1 MKKGV
6 WLSILAV
13 LLSGVIVYSMW
24 YIYRRGELQNN
35 SKDSFIPYN
44 SALVVQINAG
54 VSLPEKVGLA
64 FQSNI
69 PDFQKIL
76 LYQVASLLEKKGF
89 IAPTSRVL
97 ALRKEG
103 KGKIVY
109 LFVGDNSDVLSGK
122 EVFDCLRENM
132 SWRAI
137 IPRKY
142 DQYKIYTLKSGEE
155 EIFCTAEEG
164 KILLSDS
171 ELFLSLIH
179 ISEPTRH

>member
-13 LLSGVIVYSMW
+13 LLSGVIVYSIW

-69 PDFQKIL
+69 SDFQKIL

-89 IAPTSRVL
+89 IAPTSRVH
-97 ALRKEG
+97 ALRLIDVPLAHACGPYRPALVDEVSRL
-103 KGKIVY
+103 IVPP
-109 LFVGDNSDVLSGK
+109 
-122 EVFDCLRENM
+122 CIQRQLRGHA
-132 SWRAI
+132 RQDA
-137 IPRKY
+137 
-142 DQYKIYTLKSGEE
+142 
-155 EIFCTAEEG
+155 A
-164 KILLSDS
+164 LL
-171 ELFLSLIH
+171 LL
-179 ISEPTRH
+179 

>member
-89 IAPTSRVL
+89 YCSDFPGSCPAQGREREDCI
-97 ALRKEG
+97 
-103 KGKIVY
+103 
-109 LFVGDNSDVLSGK
+109 FV
-122 EVFDCLRENM
+122 CR
-132 SWRAI
+132 R
-137 IPRKY
+137 
-142 DQYKIYTLKSGEE
+142 
-155 EIFCTAEEG
+155 
-164 KILLSDS
+164 
-171 ELFLSLIH
+171 
-179 ISEPTRH
+179 

>member
-76 LYQVASLLEKKGF
+76 LYQVASLLEK
-89 IAPTSRVL
+89 RVL
-97 ALRKEG
+97 LLRLPGFLPCARKG
-103 KGKIVY
+103 KGRLYI
-109 LFVGDNSDVLSGK
+109 
-122 EVFDCLRENM
+122 CL
-132 SWRAI
+132 
-137 IPRKY
+137 
-142 DQYKIYTLKSGEE
+142 
-155 EIFCTAEEG
+155 
-164 KILLSDS
+164 
-171 ELFLSLIH
+171 
-179 ISEPTRH
+179 